1 MAGLLGGLTLVL
13 VLVVLPR
20 RYVLHAGLRESGI
33 NFPTTSPPFAPPRDL
48 RRIAVARP
56 VEAGPVL
63 PGPAERFWSEVMPL
77 LESQRYRAALPL
89 FESYLRQHPMDRAV
103 RREQAITLDRAG
115 GRSEA
120 AAAYQAL
127 LAQRDEPGL
136 RLLYAR
142 SLRDQGRIEEALA
155 QYAALMRAD
164 PDDQALA
171 HEVARA
177 LAWAGR
183 YDEAASIL
191 RELVARH
198 PGDVEARVELA
209 QVLYWA
215 GQLDEADHLLSALGD
230 GDLSRSDAIDLRA
243 QIRAELTPPPPD
255 PASEAAPLTTAERA
269 AQALAA
275 GDVGA
280 AAELYRAAL
289 AEQPADTALLR
300 TYADVLQYR
309 LEDLEGARQALM
321 KLQAQRGEDPI
332 LWFRI
337 AQLEAWTGRNAAAM
351 ARLERLVRARPT
363 GSADALGT
371 SLEAQARAL
380 LGDLYRWEG
389 LRVLSAD
396 AYQLALREDPAN
408 EEARR
413 GLVTLALD
421 VDRQIDES
429 ERPRL
434 GTDAYA
440 FSDSDE
446 FTRLDLGM
454 ESVSVDGAWVF
465 GGRAGSRVVRGNGID
480 GASGSERGFFAEVE
494 MARWW
499 HWGTVRSG
507 LRLGM
512 ERVRPTG
519 TDPTFGATVHW
530 TSLAGFRADLRYDH
544 GPAYPLTVT
553 LSSLLLPVRQDRVTL
568 TAARQLGRRWSL
580 SVAGDAARFAGADPL
595 VWPEAS
601 ALRVEGGVS
610 LGRALTDDLVL
621 GISGRAL
628 TYSDAAPVSEGRPL
642 FWDPEAVWSLGA
654 YAQMD
659 RLLAPGWELRGRLGP
674 ALAWIDERSEPG
686 YQRVPHVSAEGG
698 LTRREGRL
706 STSMDL
712 FYYQGRFDGYRA
724 WGARL
729 GLAVVDPFR
738 SGER

>member
-20 RYVLHAGLRESGI
+20 RYVLHAGLREAGI
-33 NFPTTSPPFAPPRDL
+33 NFPTASPPFAPPRDL

-63 PGPAERFWSEVMPL
+63 PGPAERFWNEVMPL

-89 FESYLRQHPMDRAV
+89 FESYLRDHPRDRAV

-115 GRSEA
+115 GRGEA
-120 AAAYQAL
+120 AAVYQAL
-127 LAQRDEPGL
+127 LAQRDEPEL

-142 SLRDQGRIEEALA
+142 SLRDQGRIEEALE
-155 QYAALMRAD
+155 QYAALARAH
-164 PDDQALA
+164 PDDEALA
-171 HEVARA
+171 REVARA
-177 LAWAGR
+177 LAWAER

-191 RELVARH
+191 RAIVATH
-198 PGDVEARVELA
+198 PDDVEARVELA
-209 QVLYWA
+209 RVLYWA
-215 GQLDEADHLLSALGD
+215 GHLDEADRVLSVVAD
-230 GDLSRSDAIDLRA
+230 GDLRGSDATGLRDR
-243 QIRAELTPPPPD
+243 IRASLTAPPPEPAPD
-255 PASEAAPLTTAERA
+255 SVPLTTAQRA
-269 AQALAA
+269 GQALAA
-275 GDVGA
+275 GDVA
-280 AAELYRAAL
+280 AAAGLYRAAL
-289 AEQPADTALLR
+289 AEQPGDTALLR

-309 LEDLEGARQALM
+309 LEDLEGARRALM
-321 KLQAQRGEDPI
+321 RLQADRGNDPA
-332 LWFRI
+332 LSFRI
-337 AQLEAWTGRNAAAM
+337 AQLEAWTGRSAAAM
-351 ARLERLVRARPT
+351 GRLERLLRAPGAERGEGLDP
-363 GSADALGT
+363 

-380 LGDLYRWEG
+380 LGDLYRWQG

-408 EEARR
+408 QDAQR
-413 GLVTLALD
+413 GLATLGVD
-421 VDRQIDES
+421 VDRQIDET

-454 ESVSVDGAWVF
+454 ESVTVDGAWVF
-465 GGRAGSRVVRGNGID
+465 GGKAGSRVVRGNGID
-480 GASGSERGFFAEVE
+480 GASGSERGVFAEVE
-494 MARWW
+494 VARWW
-499 HWGTVRSG
+499 LWGTVRTG

-519 TDPTFGATVHW
+519 TDATFGATVHW
-530 TSLAGFRADLRYDH
+530 ASLGGFRTDLRYDH

-580 SVAGDAARFAGADPL
+580 SVAGDAARLTGADPL
-595 VWPEAS
+595 AWPEAS
-601 ALRVEGGVS
+601 VLRVEGGVS
-610 LGRALTDDLVL
+610 LGRAVTDDLVL
-621 GISGRAL
+621 GVSGRAL
-628 TYSDAAPVSEGRPL
+628 AYSEAAPVSEGRPL
-642 FWDPEAVWSLGA
+642 FWDPEAVWALGA
-654 YAQMD
+654 YAQME
-659 RLLAPGWELRGRLGP
+659 RSLGPGWELRGRLGP
-674 ALAWIDERSEPG
+674 ALAWIDERAVDG

-698 LTRREGRL
+698 VTRREGRL

-738 SGER
+738 RGGR